1 MKELVFHTD
10 DNLRIRSWEKEIEAF
25 TGQPSSRILG
35 NKYYEVFPRILVND
49 KDAVSEAIKKKKAIS
64 CRDYSMNCLFGCIKA
79 DIMITPQKTGN
90 GKINSV
96 LVQIAPYSTCAV
108 EKKLHQSQKLI
119 DIGKIASTL
128 AHGVRNPLNAI
139 KGAVVYLR
147 EKYQSE
153 ETLREFTS
161 IMEDEISRL
170 ENFISNFLSSSILE
184 TEDRETD
191 INALLKRIEILTS
204 LQMYTRSVQSRY
216 EFGALPPISVN
227 TFHLEQA
234 ILNVINNALE
244 AMQTGGQL
252 FIRSS
257 TAERGK
263 DLFVVIAISDTG
275 TGLSSET
282 LDERSFERKENGRGF
297 GLSITYEILKHY
309 GGHIEIDG
317 RKNEGTTISLFIPCR
332 LDAKSASQ

>member
-1 MKELVFHTD
+1 MKELAFHTD
-10 DNLRIRSWEKEIEAF
+10 DKLCIRSWEKDIETF

-35 NKYYEVFPRILVND
+35 NKYFEVLPRILVND
-49 KDAVSEAIKKKKAIS
+49 KDAVSEAIKKRKAIA
-64 CRDYSMNCLFGCIKA
+64 CKDYSLNCLYGCIKA
-79 DIMITPQKTGN
+79 DITITPQKARN
-90 GKINSV
+90 RKIDSV
-96 LVQIAPYSTCAV
+96 LVQIVPYSTCAV

-147 EKYQSE
+147 EKYHNE

-170 ENFISNFLSSSILE
+170 ENFISNFLSSSVLE

-191 INALLKRIEILTS
+191 INALLKRIEIFTS
-204 LQMYTRSVQSRY
+204 LQMYTRSVQCRY
-216 EFGALPPISVN
+216 EFGDVPPITLN

-234 ILNVINNALE
+234 VLNVINNALE
-244 AMQTGGQL
+244 AMQCGGKL
-252 FIRSS
+252 TIRTL
-257 TAERGK
+257 TAERGAE
-263 DLFVVIAISDTG
+263 LFVVIAISDTG
-275 TGLSSET
+275 PGLTSET
-282 LDERSFERKENGRGF
+282 LDERTFERKENGRGF

-332 LDAKSASQ
+332 RDAKSS